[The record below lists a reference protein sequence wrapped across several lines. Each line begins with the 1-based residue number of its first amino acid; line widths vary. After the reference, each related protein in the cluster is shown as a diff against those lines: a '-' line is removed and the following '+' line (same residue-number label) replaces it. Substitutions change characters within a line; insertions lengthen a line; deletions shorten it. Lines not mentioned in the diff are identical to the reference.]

1 MPEYFGP
8 CRPLKLINNQVKC
21 VYSICATFL
30 NKRLKIL
37 LSFYHILLLFCIF
50 IMLLFI
56 FSFLSEREAADR
68 NYAIGFYMKENK
80 CYPEKANLKDIMDFY
95 FQVCNIIVS

>member
-1 MPEYFGP
+1 MCIFYVYF
-8 CRPLKLINNQVKC
+8 
-21 VYSICATFL
+21 FL
-30 NKRLKIL
+30 NKGYIFFNDLPYLFIIL
-37 LSFYHILLLFCIF
+37 YFYNACVV
-50 IMLLFI
+50 I

-95 FQVCNIIVS
+95 FQVCSIMIV

>member
-1 MPEYFGP
+1 MCIFYVYF
-8 CRPLKLINNQVKC
+8 
-21 VYSICATFL
+21 FL
-30 NKRLKIL
+30 NKRLQIFL
-37 LSFYHILLLFCIF
+37 LFYHTSLFFGIF
-50 IMLLFI
+50 IMLVFI

-95 FQVCNIIVS
+95 FQVCSITIV